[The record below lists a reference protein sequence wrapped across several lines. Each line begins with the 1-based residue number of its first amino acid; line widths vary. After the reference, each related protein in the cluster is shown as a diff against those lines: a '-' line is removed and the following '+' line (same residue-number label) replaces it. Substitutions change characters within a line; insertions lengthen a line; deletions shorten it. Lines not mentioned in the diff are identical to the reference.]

1 MIRSMTGFGEASGVE
16 QGAQFF
22 VELRSLNAKYFKS
35 VLRLPEDLQG
45 LEAELESDLRRRLTR
60 GTVTLSVKCSE
71 TSGEAAHAINH
82 EALERYVEQARNAP
96 SLADGS
102 ISFDLGSL
110 LGLPGVLQPAAN
122 DEKRHERARAALA
135 RLLDAASEQ
144 LIAMRRKEGA
154 ILQRELEQLADTI
167 AERLERIR
175 ERAPLVVDAYADR
188 LRSRLEQMLEE
199 AQLAV
204 EPADLVREV
213 AVFAERSDI
222 AEEVQR
228 LSGHIS
234 QFRDLIGSPD
244 DAPVGRTLDFL
255 AQEML
260 REANTIGSKCN
271 DADISREIVEIKGA
285 IDRIKE
291 QVQNVE

>member
-16 QGAQFF
+16 DGAQFF

-35 VLRLPEDLQG
+35 VLRLPDDLQG
-45 LEAELESDLRRRLTR
+45 LEAELESNLRKRLTR
-60 GTVTLSVKCSE
+60 GTVTLSVKCSD
-71 TSGEAAHAINH
+71 TTGDAAQAINH
-82 EALERYVEQARNAP
+82 EALERYIEQARSAP
-96 SLADGS
+96 SLSNGS
-102 ISFDLGSL
+102 VSFDLGSL
-110 LGLPGVLQPAAN
+110 LGLPGVLQPATN
-122 DEKRHERARAALA
+122 DEQRLARARRAID
-135 RLLDAASEQ
+135 RLLDTASEQ
-144 LIAMRRKEGA
+144 LIERRRKEGA
-154 ILQRELEQLADTI
+154 ILLSELEQLADVI
-167 AERLERIR
+167 AERLGRIS
-175 ERAPLVVDAYADR
+175 ERAPVVVEAYAQR
-188 LRSRLEQMLEE
+188 LSTRLEQMLEE

-222 AEEVQR
+222 AEELQR
-228 LSGHIS
+228 LSGHIA
-234 QFRDLIGSPD
+234 QFRELIGSPD

>member
-16 QGAQFF
+16 EGAQFF

-35 VLRLPEDLQG
+35 VLRLPDDLQG

-71 TSGEAAHAINH
+71 TTGEAAHAINH
-82 EALERYVEQARNAP
+82 EALERYVDQARSAP
-96 SLADGS
+96 SIADAS
-102 ISFDLGSL
+102 VSFDLGSL
-110 LGLPGVLQPAAN
+110 LNLPGVLQPAAN
-122 DEKRHERARAALA
+122 DERRHERARRAIS
-135 RLLDAASEQ
+135 RLLDDASAE
-144 LIAMRRKEGA
+144 LITMRRKEGA
-154 ILQRELEQLADTI
+154 ILLGELETLADRI
-167 AERLERIR
+167 ADRLAIIS
-175 ERAPLVVDAYADR
+175 ERAPVVVEAYADR
-188 LRSRLEQMLEE
+188 LRSRLEQMLSE

-222 AEEVQR
+222 AEELQR
-228 LSGHIS
+228 LSGHIT
-234 QFRDLIGSPD
+234 QFRELIGSSD
-244 DAPVGRTLDFL
+244 DTPVGRTLDFL